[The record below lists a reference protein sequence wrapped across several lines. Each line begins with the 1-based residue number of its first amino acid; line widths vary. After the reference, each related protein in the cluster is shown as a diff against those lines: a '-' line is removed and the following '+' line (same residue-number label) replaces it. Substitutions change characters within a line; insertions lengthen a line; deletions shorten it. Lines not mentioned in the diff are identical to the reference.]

1 MTRTITRLYDSRTD
15 ALEAAHE
22 LERMGIPDDDISIIA
37 SNRDRWFD
45 GDSKSTGRK
54 RDDDGKDAG
63 SGAAKG
69 AATGGIIGA
78 GAGLLAGLG
87 ILAIPGLGPVVAA
100 GWLASTATGAAVG
113 AVGGG
118 AIGGL
123 VGALVDAGVPEEEA
137 HVYSEGVRRGG
148 TLLSVRVDDDRKAS
162 QVEAALGRYRPTDI
176 RARGQ
181 EYRSAGWERFDPNAP
196 PPPA

>member
-22 LERMGIPDDDISIIA
+22 LERMGIPVDDISIIA
-37 SNRDRWFD
+37 SNKDKWFD
-45 GDSKSTGRK
+45 GKKSDGMRTKHDRDGDK
-54 RDDDGKDAG
+54 RDDRAE
-63 SGAAKG
+63 GAVKG

-87 ILAIPGLGPVVAA
+87 LLAIPGIGPVVAA
-100 GWLASTATGAAVG
+100 GWLAATATGAAVG

-123 VGALVDAGVPEEEA
+123 VTALVEAGVPEEDA

-148 TLLSVRVDDDRKAS
+148 TLLTVRVDDEEAS
-162 QVEAALGRYRPTDI
+162 RVESALAAIVRRT
-176 RARGQ
+176 
-181 EYRSAGWERFDPNAP
+181 
-196 PPPA
+196 